1 MDIKLYRNNS
11 LSNVVNKNLTLVTTS
26 SNAKFLEPYDEYS
39 PVIRYRGKTNF
50 DDVNYIGIEQ
60 SGSGG
65 FVRYYFIENVT
76 YKSPAI
82 AIITCRLD
90 VLKTYST
97 FIGSLKCY
105 ITRTSDSTLNKQ
117 YLMDNRPTFP
127 NSNVEKLTFR
137 DINDNVEG
145 FVVPGESKDHQRN
158 NGMYIL
164 TTLQAGYDDATPWPE
179 NYTPE

>member
-1 MDIKLYRNNS
+1 MDIKLYKNNS
-11 LSNVVNKNLTLVTTS
+11 LSNVVNKSLTLVTTS
-26 SNAKFLEPYDEYS
+26 SNAKFLEPYDEYA

-65 FVRYYFIENVT
+65 FTRYYFIENVT

-97 FIGSLKCY
+97 FIGSLTCY
-105 ITRTSDSTLNKQ
+105 ISRTADSTFGSP
-117 YLMDNRPTFP
+117 YLIDNRPTYP
-127 NSNVEKLTFR
+127 MNNIERKMFR
-137 DINDNVEG
+137 DANGNVEG
-145 FVVPGESKDHQRN
+145 FVVPGEDTPHQQS
-158 NGMYIL
+158 NGAYIFV
-164 TTLQAGYDDATPWPE
+164 TLQAGYD
-179 NYTPE
+179 